1 MYGGLKTDK
10 LTYKANETITASL
23 NIANTGN
30 YTGKEIVQLYVSKPN
45 SAVARADKEL
55 KAFTK
60 VLVNKGS
67 SSEVKLTIPA
77 KDLAY
82 YDTKSAKWIVEPGVY
97 KILVG
102 SSSAQINQTVSITI
116 Q

>member
-1 MYGGLKTDK
+1 MDK
-10 LTYKANETITASL
+10 STYKSNETITATLTIS
-23 NIANTGN
+23 NTGN
-30 YTGKEIVQLYVSKPN
+30 YSGKEIVQLYVSKPN

-60 VLVNKGS
+60 VFVNKAGKA
-67 SSEVKLTIPA
+67 EVKLTVLV

-82 YDTKSAKWIVEPGVY
+82 YDTKSSKWIVEPGTY

-102 SSSAQINQTVSITI
+102 SSSAQIIQTASITV